1 MKGIITRLCMSANL
15 HYCAGNSDLA
25 TGHSFSN
32 PPKEAAHPLQL
43 QTYYAL
49 GRGLTPNSK
58 RTPSGIIST
67 PARRCN
73 QRISHLFF
81 PPCAARHGT
90 PRTCARARLTVSM
103 PRLPRTRKASAI
115 ISPPRAATTSNKQ
128 SGQVPRGSRAAPF
141 PFGISISL
149 PPSLAPCGASRSFNS
164 SPHQRL

>member
-1 MKGIITRLCMSANL
+1 
-15 HYCAGNSDLA
+15 
-25 TGHSFSN
+25 
-32 PPKEAAHPLQL
+32 
-43 QTYYAL
+43 
-49 GRGLTPNSK
+49 
-58 RTPSGIIST
+58 
-67 PARRCN
+67 
-73 QRISHLFF
+73 
-81 PPCAARHGT
+81 
-90 PRTCARARLTVSM
+90 LTVSM